1 MGMEEQYRRQLE
13 EQKRL
18 FKQLGI
24 KLDALQIHE
33 KDFPVKM
40 RGYTKE
46 DVDAFLDDIILDYER
61 FYQVISDLLD
71 KYNALQRRQGY
82 DLEKKDAEIARL
94 TEKAKVQDYLVD
106 RRIVEE
112 AVQEMERTLQAA
124 KRRIRPG
131 TGDSY
136 SDPY

>member
-1 MGMEEQYRRQLE
+1 MEEQYRRQLE

-131 TGDSY
+131 SGDSY

>member
-1 MGMEEQYRRQLE
+1 MEEQYQRQLE

-18 FKQLGI
+18 FRQLGI

-94 TEKAKVQDYLVD
+94 MEKAKVQDYLVD

-112 AVQEMERTLQAA
+112 AVQDMERTLQAA
-124 KRRIRPG
+124 KRRMRPG
-131 TGDSY
+131 AGDAY

>member
-1 MGMEEQYRRQLE
+1 MEEQYQRQLE

-46 DVDAFLDDIILDYER
+46 DVDAFLDDVILDYER

-94 TEKAKVQDYLVD
+94 AEKAKVQDYLVD
-106 RRIVEE
+106 RRIVDE
-112 AVQEMERTLQAA
+112 AVQDMERALQAA
-124 KRRIRPG
+124 KRRMRPG
-131 TGDSY
+131 AGDSY
-136 SDPY
+136 NDPY

>member
-1 MGMEEQYRRQLE
+1 MEEQYRRQLE

-94 TEKAKVQDYLVD
+94 MEKAKVQDYLVD

>member
-1 MGMEEQYRRQLE
+1 MEEQYQRQLE

-94 TEKAKVQDYLVD
+94 MEKAKVQDYLVD

-112 AVQEMERTLQAA
+112 AVQDMERTLQAA
-124 KRRIRPG
+124 KRRMRPG
-131 TGDSY
+131 AGDASY
-136 SDPY
+136 PDPY

>member
-1 MGMEEQYRRQLE
+1 MEEQYRRQLE

>member
-1 MGMEEQYRRQLE
+1 MDEQFQRQLE
-13 EQKRL
+13 DQKRL
-18 FKQLGI
+18 FKQLGL

-46 DVDAFLDDIILDYER
+46 DVDAFLDDIITDYER
-61 FYQVISDLLD
+61 FHQVISDLLD
-71 KYNALQRRQGY
+71 KYNALQRRHGY
-82 DLEKKDAEIARL
+82 DLEKKDSEIARL
-94 TEKAKVQDYLVD
+94 AEKAKVQDYLVD

-112 AVQEMERTLQAA
+112 AVQDMERTLQAA
-124 KRRIRPG
+124 KRRIRPS
-131 TGDSY
+131 DSY

>member
-1 MGMEEQYRRQLE
+1 MEEQYQRQLE

-71 KYNALQRRQGY
+71 KYNALQRRHGY

-94 TEKAKVQDYLVD
+94 AEKAKVQDYLVD
-106 RRIVEE
+106 RRIAEE
-112 AVQEMERTLQAA
+112 AIQDMERTLQAA
-124 KRRIRPG
+124 KRRMRPG
-131 TGDSY
+131 SGDSY
-136 SDPY
+136 GDPY